1 MSTRLKLYDL
11 APSPNNMKARI
22 ALNYKEIPFEKIPVS
37 MESDRSEV
45 IKVSGQPLTPVLV
58 DGDRVVWD
66 SAAILRYLEGNFR
79 STRPIFSTDYNTVH
93 EIEDWENLGRTALLK
108 SVGMAFGQFFAPQK
122 DAAVTAQAS
131 AMLQENT
138 ARIEERL
145 AKGSWLVGDQMTA
158 ADISCAP
165 MAFYGML
172 TAGQAAISPLH
183 KFFYDSLKLGGGR
196 DKTRAWVG
204 RVMAYD
210 K

>member
-1 MSTRLKLYDL
+1 MSARLKLYDL

-37 MESDRSEV
+37 MESDRSDV
-45 IKVSGQPLTPVLV
+45 IKSSGQPLTPVLV
-58 DGDRVVWD
+58 DGDRVIWD
-66 SAAILRYLEGNFR
+66 SSAILRYLEGNFR
-79 STRPIFSTDYNTVH
+79 SSRPIFSTDYNTMQ
-93 EIEDWENLGRTALLK
+93 EIEEWEELGRTALVN
-108 SVGMAFGQFFAPQK
+108 SVGMAFGQFFAAQK
-122 DAAVTAQAS
+122 DATVTAKAS
-131 AMLQENT
+131 AMLNENT

-145 AKGSWLVGDQMTA
+145 AKGDWLVGDHMTA

-172 TAGQAAISPLH
+172 TAEQAAISPLH
-183 KFFYDSLKLGGGR
+183 TFFCASLKLGDGR